1 MPPYR
6 LQALLDIREKA
17 EKEAKDAFAAAMKA
31 LEAEKKTLEGMIQK
45 LERMKVERKAKVQAF
60 LQEMTAKG
68 GGITG
73 FQQMGRFE
81 NKLKDDEAQQA
92 LENERQKEAVAQAE
106 QLVEQRRKEMADA
119 ATEKKAI
126 EKHRDNWKAEVK
138 KERAMKEEL
147 NQEEIGNTLFLQRT
161 RAEKKQ

>member
-6 LQALLDIREKA
+6 LQALLEIREKA
-17 EKEAKDAFAAAMKA
+17 EKEAKDAFAAAMKE
-31 LEAEKKTLEGMIQK
+31 LEGEKKKLEGMVQK
-45 LERMKVERKAKVQAF
+45 LEKMKVERKAKVQAF
-60 LQEMTAKG
+60 LTEMTQKG

-81 NKLKDDEAQQA
+81 QKLKDDEAQQA

-106 QLVEQRRKEMADA
+106 QNVEQKRREMAEA

-126 EKHRDNWKAEVK
+126 EKHKENWKTEVK